1 MKRLGSVISFVGT
14 RVVNAWFYDTPL
26 DVFIQRTVLI
36 ILLVYLISGLR
47 LSIRRR
53 CRVVAARLAR
63 VLRRGTVRQ
72 PEVIRG

>member
-1 MKRLGSVISFVGT
+1 MKRLGSVISLAAT

-47 LSIRRR
+47 LSIRPRY
-53 CRVVAARLAR
+53 RVVVARLAR
-63 VLRRGTVRQ
+63 VLRRGTVSQ
-72 PEVIRG
+72 PEVLRG

>member
-1 MKRLGSVISFVGT
+1 MKRLAYVISAAGT
-14 RVVNAWFYDTPL
+14 RVVNAWFYDTSL

-47 LSIRRR
+47 LSTRRR
-53 CRVVAARLAR
+53 CRVVAARLSR